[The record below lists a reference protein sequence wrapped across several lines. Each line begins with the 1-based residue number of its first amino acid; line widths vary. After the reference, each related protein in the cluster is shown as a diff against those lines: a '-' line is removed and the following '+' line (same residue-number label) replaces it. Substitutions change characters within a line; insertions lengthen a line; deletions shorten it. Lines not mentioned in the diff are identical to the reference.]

1 MKISFI
7 GPGLLPIPPNGW
19 GGIEHLVWDMKLSLT
34 KLGHEIQIIN
44 VLDPRE
50 IISQVNQFRPDFVHI
65 QYDDWVVIYP
75 YIQYPCAIST
85 HFAYIE
91 NPEMMGPYRQRVFDQ
106 FGHIK
111 PNVFGLSQ
119 GINDVYHKEL
129 EIPKDKLFL
138 TPNGIDVDLYKFS
151 EAPKYPDKTICLG
164 KIEPR
169 KRQHFLQSINS
180 IWFVGN
186 LSDSRF
192 DSSKNYLG
200 EFSKSKIFE
209 ELTEYAN
216 LILISDGEV
225 HPRVCT
231 EALAA
236 GLGLV
241 ISECAAANLDL
252 DKQFITVIPE
262 NKITDINYIENKI
275 IENRQVSLSNRK
287 EILEYSKSFDWKNIY
302 ENFYFPSIMKVIQ
315 QHQ

>member
-44 VLDPRE
+44 VLDPKE

-91 NPEMMGPYRQRVFDQ
+91 NPEMMGPYRQRVFEQ
-106 FGHIK
+106 FGRIK

-119 GINDVYHKEL
+119 GINNVYHEEL
-129 EIPKDKLFL
+129 KIPKDKLFL

-151 EAPKYPDKTICLG
+151 EIPKYPNKTICLG

-169 KRQHFLQSINS
+169 KKQYFLQSINS
-180 IWFVGN
+180 VWFAGN

-192 DSSKNYLG
+192 DPSKNYLG
-200 EFSKSKIFE
+200 EFPKSKIFE
-209 ELTEYAN
+209 ELTEYGN
-216 LILISDGEV
+216 LVLISDGEV

-231 EALAA
+231 EALSA

-252 DKQFITVIPE
+252 SQKFITVIPE
-262 NKITDINYIENKI
+262 NKISDIQYIENRI
-275 IENRQVSLSNRK
+275 IENREYSVNNRTQ
-287 EILEYSKSFDWKNIY
+287 ILEYSKNFDWKNVY

-315 QHQ
+315 QY